1 MLKPRTNHASAVLNG
16 EIYVECYDPYNNSWC
31 PISPA
36 LKYVSNFTA
45 TGCLGKLYLI
55 GSCAIKYNALTLQC
69 YNPVIDVWSVIA
81 SPFIPKY
88 LSAPRCASLHG
99 AIYLIGDNTKKVYV
113 YDPDANIWQ
122 KVGGVG
128 MVPLGG
134 KLFVTGGRWK
144 GLDGDYRVEM
154 EVYDC
159 AKDIWTRAGALP
171 CLWLYHSS
179 SSIFMDTSNRAG
191 PWGMDGVD
199 PGLHL
204 NSKMILCAKGW
215 RPLD

>member
-69 YNPVIDVWSVIA
+69 YNPVIDMWSVIA

-113 YDPDANIWQ
+113 YDPDANIWILLRPSMFQ
-122 KVGGVG
+122 YAVQ
-128 MVPLGG
+128 
-134 KLFVTGGRWK
+134 
-144 GLDGDYRVEM
+144 
-154 EVYDC
+154 
-159 AKDIWTRAGALP
+159 
-171 CLWLYHSS
+171 SS
-179 SSIFMDTSNRAG
+179 SQTVA
-191 PWGMDGVD
+191 
-199 PGLHL
+199 PGKNWRQSW
-204 NSKMILCAKGW
+204 NSSCVEPYLSVCI
-215 RPLD
+215 